1 MNSTMS
7 TTPVPAQRTP
17 ADNAVNPADRA
28 DRAVAAILSDLD
40 TATGRGVVVDSPPG
54 AGKSTL
60 VKRATGHLTEA
71 SHHVMI
77 VAQTNE
83 QVDDLVD
90 NIAQE
95 YPNLAIGRL
104 HKSDFILPPRVARH
118 PNVSAGDK
126 IETLRDL
133 PVVVSTAA
141 KWAYVDVEKSGTWRW
156 AIVDEAYQ
164 MRSDALLATGPLF
177 DAPES
182 QVLFVGDPGQ
192 LDPFAAIDTDRW
204 HGLSWDPLR
213 NAVDVTLAHERSLL
227 RHQLPI
233 SWRLPEMAAP
243 LVAQAFYP
251 YYPFESGTTAAE
263 RVLTYGSVPHRP
275 TSEDPVLAQA
285 AVTGWG
291 YLELPGRHTLDH
303 DPQTAEALAT
313 TASRLLERGA
323 MVNGE
328 PLTES
333 RIAIGAAR
341 TTQVNAVRA
350 RLADRGLTRITVDT
364 ANRLQGREFDVTL
377 VWHPLSGRADASAFH
392 METGRLCVL
401 LSRHRFACIVVAR
414 AGITDLLD
422 RHPRSSPVHLD
433 VQPKFP
439 DGWRAHQV
447 VMAQLEHNEHRATVH

>member
-1 MNSTMS
+1 MAALI
-7 TTPVPAQRTP
+7 PAARTP
-17 ADNAVNPADRA
+17 IDEARGPGVRA
-28 DRAVAAILSDLD
+28 DRAVAGILADLD
-40 TATGRGVVVDSPPG
+40 KPTGRGVVVDSPPG

-60 VKRATGHLTEA
+60 VKRATGHLTGA
-71 SHHVMI
+71 GHQVMI

-90 NIAQE
+90 NIARE
-95 YPNLAIGRL
+95 YPDLRVGRL
-104 HKSDFILPPRVARH
+104 HKAGFVLPPRVARH
-118 PNVSAGDK
+118 ANVSGNDR
-126 IETLRDL
+126 IDLLRDL
-133 PVVVSTAA
+133 PVVVSTAS

-156 AIVDEAYQ
+156 AIIDEAYQ
-164 MRSDALLATGPLF
+164 MRSDRLLAAGPLF
-177 DAPES
+177 DAPDS

-192 LDPFAAIDTDRW
+192 LDPFATVETDRW

-213 NAVDVTLAHERSLL
+213 NAVDVTLAHEPNLL

-233 SWRLPEMAAP
+233 SWRLPAMAAP
-243 LVAQAFYP
+243 LVAEAFYP
-251 YYPFESGTTAAE
+251 YYPFESGTTATD
-263 RVLTYGSVPHRP
+263 RVLTYGSLPHRP
-275 TSEDPVLAQA
+275 TPQDPVLAQA
-285 AVTGWG
+285 ADAGWG

-303 DPQTAEALAT
+303 DPQMAEALAA

-323 MVNGE
+323 LVNGE
-328 PLTES
+328 PLVQS

-341 TTQVNAVRA
+341 TIQVDAVRA
-350 RLADRGLTRITVDT
+350 RLKERGLTEITVDT

-377 VWHPLSGRADASAFH
+377 VWHPLSGRPDASAFH

-422 RHPRSSPVHLD
+422 RHPRTSPIHLD

-447 VMAQLEHNEHRATVH
+447 VMTYLERPEHRTRLP